1 MASLRLAQCMPGIV
15 QPRTQPS
22 TQISGRQGMLVKYL
36 FSMVHVISISY
47 NTLIAVNYRRKVL
60 GNTNFLL

>member
-1 MASLRLAQCMPGIV
+1 MPGIV
-15 QPRTQPS
+15 QLHTQPC

-36 FSMVHVISISY
+36 FSMVYVISISY

>member
-1 MASLRLAQCMPGIV
+1 MASLQLVPCMPGIV
-15 QPRTQPS
+15 QPRTQPC

-36 FSMVHVISISY
+36 FSMMHVISISY